1 MRFPVQCVVLIMVPL
16 MMTACNHKQQKA
28 QLPPLAP
35 PEAANIP
42 PPPNAPPPPNETI
55 PTQPT
60 QKAPTPPVPV
70 VQPAKKKKATKPPA
84 DTTQQAATANANPEV
99 SAIGQ
104 LSSGDP
110 AEVRR
115 QTETSILSIEQSL
128 QKINPT
134 LNDTEQ
140 KTADHIREF
149 IKQAK
154 AALST
159 GDVDGARTLADKA
172 RVLLKELTDK

>member
-1 MRFPVQCVVLIMVPL
+1 MLPL
-16 MMTACNHKQQKA
+16 MLTACRHKQQKA

-42 PPPNAPPPPNETI
+42 PPANAPPPPSETI
-55 PTQPT
+55 PTEPT
-60 QKAPTPPVPV
+60 QKAPTPPEPV
-70 VQPAKKKKATKPPA
+70 AQPVKRKKRNKPPA
-84 DTTQQAATANANPEV
+84 DTTQQAEAANPNPGV

-115 QTETSILSIEQSL
+115 QTENSIASIEQSL
-128 QKINPT
+128 QKINST
-134 LNDTEQ
+134 LNETDQ

-159 GDVDGARTLADKA
+159 GDVDGAHTLADKA

>member
-1 MRFPVQCVVLIMVPL
+1 MLPL
-16 MMTACNHKQQKA
+16 LMTACGHKQQKA

-35 PEAANIP
+35 PDVANIP

-60 QKAPTPPVPV
+60 QQAPTPP
-70 VQPAKKKKATKPPA
+70 QPAEQPVRKKKKAKPPA
-84 DTTQQAATANANPEV
+84 DTTQQAANPNPSPEV

-110 AEVRR
+110 VELRR
-115 QTETSILSIEQSL
+115 QTVDSIASVEVGL
-128 QKINPT
+128 QRINRT
-134 LNDTEQ
+134 LDDSEQ

-149 IKQAK
+149 IKEAK
-154 AALST
+154 AALAS
-159 GDVDGARTLADKA
+159 GDVDGAHTLTDKA
-172 RVLLKELTDK
+172 RVLLNELTSK